1 MAYDPTVSLAANGLY
16 TLLDTIWNLADERPC
31 CWAKT
36 PKLAAMAGVSIP
48 TLRKLRRELEAAG
61 MIHVE
66 RGRDGKILLYRGP
79 QGEEPFKPKR
89 KNLSPP
95 YYMRN
100 TSQSEQQQRPPTL
113 CAPPD
118 EGRTAQQPRPTKPK
132 PKPLPEPTM
141 PAECIPEAVMQAIE
155 EQIARGTANGK
166 IHNPGGYRR
175 VLLRLAH
182 EGRYEPLPAPPSGR
196 MPQYRPPWLDNPEP
210 TAQDSEEVRAEIG
223 RICRSFLGGAAHAV

>member
-118 EGRTAQQPRPTKPK
+118 EGGTAQPPRPTKPK

-155 EQIARGTANGK
+155 DQIARGTANGK
-166 IHNPGGYRR
+166 IHNPGGYRA
-175 VLLRLAH
+175 VLIRLAM
-182 EGRYEPLPAPPSGR
+182 EGRYEPPPT
-196 MPQYRPPWLDNPEP
+196 PQTAKMEPYRPSWLDDGAPNCRNS
-210 TAQDSEEVRAEIG
+210 AEERRAIGEICG
-223 RICRSFLGGAAHAV
+223 SFLRGVAHA